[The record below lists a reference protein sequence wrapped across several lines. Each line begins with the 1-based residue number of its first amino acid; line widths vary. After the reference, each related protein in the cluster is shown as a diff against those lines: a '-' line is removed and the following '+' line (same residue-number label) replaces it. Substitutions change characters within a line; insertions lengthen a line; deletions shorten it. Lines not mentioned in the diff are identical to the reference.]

1 VNRPPS
7 GGLTHPTAEE
17 VAEVERLRGLRM
29 SAWHALR
36 KRQEEIHSQFENPY
50 GIDWPEYQR
59 ACLNDEELQKLEA
72 VWLAARDAH
81 LRVRRSIL
89 ALARDINERG
99 RIA

>member
-1 VNRPPS
+1 
-7 GGLTHPTAEE
+7 
-17 VAEVERLRGLRM
+17 
-29 SAWHALR
+29 
-36 KRQEEIHSQFENPY
+36 
-50 GIDWPEYQR
+50 
-59 ACLNDEELQKLEA
+59 